1 MNGLGINLDKLAT
14 LASSDFLSQE
24 VAFFVNRVVRLRN
37 EEFFLLIRS
46 DIFNLIA
53 DFTVLN
59 QTIRSLNKSKL
70 INTSVGAKRVDQ
82 TNVGTLRSLNRA
94 DTTVVRSVHVA
105 HFKASTVTVQ
115 TTRSECREAA
125 LVSQFC
131 QRVSLVHEL
140 RQLRTTKEVTN
151 NGTEGLRVDEL
162 LWRHALQVHIKESHT
177 LFNETLCAGKSD
189 TALVAE

>member
-1 MNGLGINLDKLAT
+1 MNGLGINLDKLAA
-14 LASSDFLSQE
+14 LAGSDFLSQE

-37 EEFFLLIRS
+37 EEFFLLIRG

-53 DFTVLN
+53 DFTVLY

-70 INTSVGAKRVDQ
+70 VNTSVGAKRVDQ
-82 TNVGTLRSLNRA
+82 TNVWTLRGLNRA
-94 DTTVVRSVHVA
+94 DTAVVRSVHVA

-115 TTRSECREAA
+115 TTRSECRETA

-151 NGTEGLRVDEL
+151 NGAEGLRVDEL
-162 LWRHALQVHIKESHT
+162 LWRHALQVYIKESHT
-177 LFNETLCAGKSD
+177 LFDEALCAGKSD

>member
-37 EEFFLLIRS
+37 EEFFLLIRG

-70 INTSVGAKRVDQ
+70 INTSIGAKRVDQ
-82 TNVGTLRSLNRA
+82 ANVGTLRSLNRA
-94 DTTVVRSVHVA
+94 DTTVVGSVHVA

-115 TTRSECREAA
+115 TTRSECRETT
-125 LVSQFC
+125 LVS
-131 QRVSLVHEL
+131 
-140 RQLRTTKEVTN
+140 
-151 NGTEGLRVDEL
+151 
-162 LWRHALQVHIKESHT
+162 
-177 LFNETLCAGKSD
+177 
-189 TALVAE
+189 